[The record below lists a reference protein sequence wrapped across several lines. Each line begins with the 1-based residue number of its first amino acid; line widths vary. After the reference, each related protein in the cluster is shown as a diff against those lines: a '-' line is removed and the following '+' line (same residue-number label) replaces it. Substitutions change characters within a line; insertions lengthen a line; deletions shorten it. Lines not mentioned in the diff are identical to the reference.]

1 MAVTSMIL
9 NSTLVL
15 ETSNGVDD
23 NGNEKWTK
31 KSFQGVKTDA
41 NVELIHD
48 VATAISGVLGV
59 TTRGF
64 HLMNKVVLTK
74 TV

>member
-1 MAVTSMIL
+1 MAVTSAIL
-9 NSTLVL
+9 NSTLVI
-15 ETSNGVDD
+15 EASNGVDD

-41 NVELIHD
+41 NVEFIHD

-59 TTRGF
+59 NTRGF